1 MLVPIKKIWGEHLGL
16 VDLCYNS
23 VMHSVTK
30 MFLFELALGKEA
42 KEPMEL
48 TIHVGQ
54 RYHSKKMMKMVKGHE
69 KIYA

>member
-1 MLVPIKKIWGEHLGL
+1 
-16 VDLCYNS
+16 
-23 VMHSVTK
+23 